1 MPPHPS
7 VRHGRVSPRYARGL
21 AAALVAVAAL
31 IAAAHV
37 NPVRASEPLP
47 AVGESA
53 APAHAWTVL
62 PPTLAR

>member
-1 MPPHPS
+1 M
-7 VRHGRVSPRYARGL
+7 
-21 AAALVAVAAL
+21 AAL

-62 PPTLAR
+62 PPTLTR